1 MCIKTDFLRN
11 WMVLPLTR
19 SLMRQKIGIANDER
33 KSKKKRE
40 KYKEEKKNMASMI
53 LQGGI
58 EIQNISRITRFLL
71 RILMLYTSDQ

>member
-1 MCIKTDFLRN
+1 
-11 WMVLPLTR
+11 
-19 SLMRQKIGIANDER
+19 MRQKIGIANDER